1 MVICTDQLFFLNPN
15 KILFVI
21 KITKIFKSLKILR
34 KFKIFSLKSHIK
46 NYSTNEISLLK
57 KLYSNLI
64 IIDRLGKV
72 TKNFNRSLRNNFK
85 KKIIFDDSSKER
97 RFFDLSLNPLIQNV
111 PKYKGAKIGYQYLVL
126 NQTKK
131 KFKCRFDKKNI

>member
-1 MVICTDQLFFLNPN
+1 MKKLKNFSRFEIIFRCDAGDIPELGYGHLYRSIILANFLKKRFYLNPN

-21 KITKIFKSLKILR
+21 KTTKKYSKSLKILR
-34 KFKIFSLKSHIK
+34 KFKFKIFSLKSHIK

-72 TKNFNRSLRNNFK
+72 TKNFNRCLSYIAQNF
-85 KKIIFDDSSKER
+85 
-97 RFFDLSLNPLIQNV
+97 
-111 PKYKGAKIGYQYLVL
+111 
-126 NQTKK
+126 
-131 KFKCRFDKKNI
+131 